1 MAYYKIIDDAVVMND
16 ASFTGS
22 TGSTG
27 STKTSKNDIPLD

>member
-22 TGSTG
+22 TGST
-27 STKTSKNDIPLD
+27 KTSKNDIPLD